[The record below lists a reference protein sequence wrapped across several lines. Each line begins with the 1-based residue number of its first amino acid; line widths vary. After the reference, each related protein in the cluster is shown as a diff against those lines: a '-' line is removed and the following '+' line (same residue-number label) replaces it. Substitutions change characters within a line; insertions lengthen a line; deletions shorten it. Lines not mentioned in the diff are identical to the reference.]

1 MVKRLQ
7 SYETDEIAVTYDP
20 SLCTHAAECVRG
32 LPAVFDVSRR
42 DWIHP
47 GAAPAERVAEVI
59 RRCPS
64 GALQYLMKGGATGS
78 PQEPAAS
85 PGAASP
91 AGERVPITVKL
102 LEDGPLLFDG
112 IVRALAEDG
121 AVIERSGKVSPCRCG
136 GTGNQ
141 PFCDGSHK
149 RVGFR
154 SRR

>member
-1 MVKRLQ
+1 MVKRIQ
-7 SYETDEIAVTYDP
+7 SYEADEIAVTYDP
-20 SLCTHAAECVRG
+20 NLCTHAAECVRG
-32 LPAVFDVSRR
+32 LPAVFDVGRP

-64 GALQYLMKGGATGS
+64 GALQYRMKGGA
-78 PQEPAAS
+78 AAADA
-85 PGAASP
+85 PGAAST

-112 IVRALAEDG
+112 VVRALTEDG
-121 AVIERSGKVSPCRCG
+121 TVLERTGKVSLCRCG

-154 SRR
+154 SAR

>member
-1 MVKRLQ
+1 MVKRIQ
-7 SYETDEIAVTYDP
+7 SYETDEIVVTYDP
-20 SLCTHAAECVRG
+20 NLCTHAAECLRG
-32 LPAVFDVSRR
+32 LPAVFDVGRP
-42 DWIHP
+42 DWIRP

-64 GALQYLMKGGATGS
+64 GALQYRMKG
-78 PQEPAAS
+78 QAAEG
-85 PGAASP
+85 PGDPVAPPPGQRAA
-91 AGERVPITVKL
+91 ITVKL
-102 LEDGPLLFDG
+102 MKDGPLLVDG

-121 AVIERSGKVSPCRCG
+121 TVIERSGKVSLCRCG

-154 SRR
+154 SAR